1 MSKTIDERVVEMRFD
16 NKQFESNV
24 ATSMST
30 LEKLKKSLKLD
41 GAAKGLEGIDNAAR
55 KVDMSGLGSGVESVK
70 AKFSALDVV
79 AVTALA
85 NITNQ
90 AVNTG
95 MQLAKS
101 LSVDQ
106 ISAGWQKFADKTTS
120 VATLVAQGN
129 AIEDVNA
136 QMSRLNWFTD
146 ETSYNFTEM
155 VSNIAK
161 FTATG
166 KGLEESVTA
175 MEGIATWAALSGQN
189 AATASRAMYQL
200 SQAMGAGVM
209 RKEDYKSI
217 QNASMDT
224 DEFRQKCLD
233 AGVALGTLK
242 KTSED
247 TYESLV
253 KSTGE
258 FSKSQ
263 FAEHLTQDLWLT
275 SDVMMKV
282 FNDYSAAV
290 EGIYTAA
297 EEKGMLASEVIDE
310 IYATAEKKG
319 ISTDE
324 AIQSLGYSFDSFAL
338 KAFEAAQKAR
348 TFQDAID
355 SVKDAVSTGWMN
367 TFELLFGNAEQAT
380 ELWTDVANQLW
391 DIFASGGERRNEILD
406 DVMVSKWDKL
416 IEKIEDA
423 GGSAEDFES
432 KLKETAREHGVAIDD
447 LIKEYGSLS
456 AVVSAGKLSK
466 SVIIET
472 IKKLAGTFTKTS
484 EAVKVTTDSLEHFQ
498 GIVNKVIRG
507 DFGNGVER
515 LNELTEAGENAAA
528 IQELV
533 NKVWERSGHT
543 WSDTTITAEDLA
555 VVIGDLSVEQL
566 ESIGYTEEQA
576 TALKELAKE
585 AEETGT
591 DIYDLIEN
599 LNKPSGRELVF
610 DIIHNSLAALSTVL
624 GTIREAWDEIFSSK
638 RMASGLYS
646 ILDALQKFSESLIMT
661 EETADNFKRTLK
673 GLFAILDIIGS
684 VVGGAFNAAFR
695 IFREIVGAVNVDVLE
710 MTGGVGD
717 VIVAFRDWLKTND
730 IIAKGF
736 DKLVKGAVSVI
747 NAIKK
752 LVKAFANIP
761 TVRKALD
768 GISEAFEKFIGS
780 ADNMDGALNKT
791 KEWFDTFKE
800 SSTVQAALTGI
811 ANIYDR
817 VSEAV
822 TKSVTALSKWFAVFK
837 KTEGVKQLVQA
848 VESLVTAFKKLF
860 SGEINANEFARA
872 LGTGL
877 ANLLTSLPK
886 IALRLAK
893 DFVAGFRNGI
903 ADEIG
908 GVISAVVEFCSN
920 LISSFAEALG
930 IHSPSTLT
938 YAIGVF
944 LIAGLVNGI
953 KDSYGD
959 VFGVFQPIVDFIENV
974 FSSLWSYV
982 TDESG
987 NIEWGKIFT
996 GAITIESLVILK
1008 QFTTA
1013 LDKFASAATSFT
1025 GLIDAA
1031 KGVVTSFGTAL
1042 TKLSK
1047 AMSLN
1052 LKADAILKLA
1062 IAVGI
1067 LAASVWLLCQI
1078 GAENLGDLAAA
1089 VVTIGILAG
1098 VLVALAVAVDNMTAA
1113 SLSITKNGAAID
1125 GLKTGLIQIGLA
1137 LLMVATV
1144 VKMIGG
1150 MDPEEADRG
1159 MTALLEITIGMI
1171 TFLGLMGVI
1180 SLYAKDVSHFGSM
1193 MTQMAVALGIM
1204 AVVIKMLSRLDPAD
1218 ILIGLI
1224 VMQTFAMLC
1233 TEMGIAN
1240 RLAGASGNGKSFLA
1254 MAVAMGLMVV
1264 VMKMIR
1270 RMDPADIAKGIIVMQ
1285 LFVLLMAEM
1294 ALVNRLAGTEA
1305 AKFGGTI
1312 TAMAASMLIL
1322 AGVLLILSKLDDD
1335 AVTHGMKVMQH
1346 FVLLIAELIL
1356 VSRLAGKESA
1366 KIAGNLLAMSA
1377 AIGILAGVCILLGYV
1392 EEEDFQKGLRVVT
1405 ALGLVMAAMIWATR
1419 GVQNIKGN
1427 LVAMSVAIGVM
1438 VAAVVVLS
1446 FIDEKDLAGA
1456 TAAIGS
1462 LMLIFG
1468 LMTKIAA
1475 SAQATKS
1482 AIGAITVMIV
1492 VVGLLATML
1501 WALSALIDDANTA
1514 LAIAGSLS
1522 TLMLAFSASLVIMS
1536 AAGPLARAALYGIQ
1550 VMLGVTFILGL
1561 IIAALSN
1568 TVGIDSAIKA
1578 AASLSIL
1585 LLSFSVSLSILSASA
1600 PLVVQAIPGMQAM
1613 LGVTFVL
1620 GLVIAALC
1628 QIPNVDAAI
1637 KVATSLSILLV
1648 ALSAACLLMA
1658 AAATMMAGAMAG
1670 AKQILVV
1677 LGIMLA
1683 IVAVLAVFS
1692 AIDPEGT
1699 VSVMTTMGEAI
1710 GGFIGGIVSGV
1721 ANAAIGLLPAIG
1733 QALSD
1738 FMSNAKGFIDIAG
1751 QIGPGV
1757 ILGAGYLTAA
1767 ILCLTAA
1774 DFIAG
1779 LSSIVTL
1786 GQGSLATIGDGLKKF
1801 GEGAKATFDVI
1812 KDVGPDAVT
1821 AASNVADMIQNLSE
1835 CKIGNIVFLDFG
1847 LIKSKLSDFGDA
1859 VVGFSDKITGKINP
1873 EAVQAAAAAGEMFV
1887 ALNKSLPKSGGFVQ
1901 DIIGEQDL
1909 EQFSKACKAFANC
1922 LIEINAAVSQEGFVL
1937 QSEKISQL
1945 ITAGTQFAE
1954 LNKALPRAGGI
1965 AQDLAGEQDLAAF
1978 GKACKAFADCM
1989 VDINTAVSQEG
2000 FVLQSE
2006 KISQLAKAG
2015 EQFND
2020 LNTALPRTGGVA
2032 QDLAGEQDL
2041 DRFGKACKAFAECIV
2056 DINAAVGQE
2065 GFAVN
2070 LEAIESLKQ
2079 AGLKMNEL
2087 QDALPKSG
2095 GWVQNILGEQDIKD
2109 FGGKI
2114 EAFGESMVGFSNSV
2128 VDVNFDKANAAMTIA
2143 DTFRKITTDW
2153 LDVDTSGLNTFAI
2166 AVSKIGAGMKQFGKY
2181 VDKIDPEKVST
2192 ANYVATRLKTLVSG
2206 LANIDTSGV
2215 SIFSTAIGDIGK
2227 AMQTFGKDVAKIN
2240 IEKVT
2245 TAESTAT
2252 RLKSLI
2258 NSLANLNT
2266 SGVTSFKAAIN
2277 ELASV
2282 NISGIVKAFSGATAK
2297 MSSIGNNLIDG
2308 LVKGMRTR
2316 SSSVGT
2322 VASDLIS
2329 SAAAK
2334 VKSKSSA
2341 FTIAGNEL
2349 AMRLANGISSKKSSI
2364 DRAVSS
2370 CVSGASTKIRS
2381 NYNSFYS
2388 AGSYLVTG
2396 FANGISENAYKAT
2409 AKAKAMAEAAAE
2421 AARKALRIN
2430 SPSKVFR
2437 EIGSGIPEGF
2447 AMGIGM
2453 LSSEVTGAVGSMA
2466 SSAINTTRSAMTTV
2480 LDALNGDIDAQPT
2493 IRPVVDLSDVQTG
2506 ADAINGLFN
2515 SAQTVGVQTNLRAI
2529 GSTMNAMSQN
2539 GKNDDVISAINKLR
2553 DKLDGVGNT
2562 YNTVNGITYD
2572 DGSNVTNAVETLVR
2586 YAKIGRRV

>member
-41 GAAKGLEGIDNAAR
+41 DAAKGLESIDNAAK

-95 MQLAKS
+95 IQLAKS

-136 QMSRLNWFTD
+136 QLSRLNWFTD

-166 KGLEESVTA
+166 KGLSESVTA

-189 AATASRAMYQL
+189 AMTASRAMYQL

-253 KSTGE
+253 VSQGT
-258 FSKSQ
+258 FNKSQ

-310 IYATAEKKG
+310 IYSTSEKKG

-324 AIQSLGYSFDSFAL
+324 AIKSLGYSFDSFAL

-391 DIFASGGERRNEILD
+391 DVFASGGERRNEILD
-406 DVMVSKWDKL
+406 DAMVSKWDKL

-432 KLKETAREHGVAIDD
+432 KLTETAREHGIAIDD

-466 SVIIET
+466 GVIIET

-507 DFGNGVER
+507 GFGNGAER
-515 LNELTEAGENAAA
+515 INKLTKAGENAAA

-543 WSDTTITAEDLA
+543 WSDTTITAKDLTA
-555 VVIGDLSVEQL
+555 VIGDLSVEQL
-566 ESIGYTEEQA
+566 ESVGYTEEQA

-585 AEETGT
+585 AEQTGT

-610 DIIHNSLAALSTVL
+610 DIIHNSLTALSTVL
-624 GTIREAWDEIFSSK
+624 GTFREAWAEIFTSK

-646 ILDALQKFSESLIMT
+646 VLEALKKFSESLIMS
-661 EETADNFKRTLK
+661 EETADKFKRTLK

-684 VVGGAFNAAFR
+684 IVGGAFNAAFR
-695 IFREIVGAVNVDVLE
+695 IFSEIVGAVNVDILG
-710 MTGGVGD
+710 MTGSVGD

-730 IIAKGF
+730 IITKGF
-736 DKLVKGAVSVI
+736 DKLVKGAVAVI
-747 NAIKK
+747 NTIKK
-752 LVKAFANIP
+752 WVKAFANIP
-761 TVRKALD
+761 IIRQALD
-768 GISEAFEKFIGS
+768 GIVGAFKKFTES
-780 ADNMDGALNKT
+780 ANGMDNALVKT
-791 KEWFDTFKE
+791 EEWFDTFKQNE
-800 SSTVQAALTGI
+800 AVQTVLTGI
-811 ANIYDR
+811 ANAYKWL
-817 VSEAV
+817 SEV
-822 TKSVTALSKWFAVFK
+822 ITKSITALNKWFAVFK

-848 VESLVTAFKKLF
+848 VESLVSAFKKLF
-860 SGEINANEFARA
+860 SGEINMSEFAKT
-872 LGTGL
+872 LGSSL

-886 IALRLAK
+886 IAIQFGK
-893 DFVAGFRNGI
+893 DFIAGFSNGI
-903 ADEIG
+903 GDGIG
-908 GVISAVVEFCSN
+908 KLIKNVVKFCSDFISA
-920 LISSFAEALG
+920 FAEALG
-930 IHSPSTLT
+930 IHSPSWIS
-938 YAIGVF
+938 YQNAVDWWQGFINGCEAMFGPIINAI
-944 LIAGLVNGI
+944 
-953 KDSYGD
+953 
-959 VFGVFQPIVDFIENV
+959 QPIIDFIKNI
-974 FSSLWSYV
+974 FKSFWGYV
-982 TDESG
+982 TDENG
-987 NIEWGKIFT
+987 DIEWGKIFT
-996 GAITIESLVILK
+996 GAITIETLIVLK
-1008 QFTTA
+1008 QFTAA

-1031 KGVVTSFGTAL
+1031 SGVVTSFGAAL
-1042 TKLSK
+1042 TRLSK

-1078 GAENLGDLAAA
+1078 GAENIGDLAAA
-1089 VVTIGILAG
+1089 VITIGILAG

-1159 MTALLEITIGMI
+1159 MTALLEMAIGMI
-1171 TFLGLMGVI
+1171 VFLGLMGAI

-1193 MTQMAVALGIM
+1193 MIKMSIALGIM
-1204 AVVIKMLSRLDPAD
+1204 AIVMKMLGGIDPED
-1218 ILIGLI
+1218 IIIGLA
-1224 VMQTFAMLC
+1224 VMQIFALFC
-1233 TEMGIAN
+1233 IEMGVAN
-1240 RLAGASGNGKSFLA
+1240 RAAGGTSNGKSFLA
-1254 MAVAMGLMVV
+1254 MAVAMGIMVI
-1264 VMKMIR
+1264 VMRMIG
-1270 RMDPADIAKGIIVMQ
+1270 RMDPEDIVKGITVMQ
-1285 LFVLLMAEM
+1285 LFVILMAEM
-1294 ALVNRLAGTEA
+1294 ALVNKLAGKEA
-1305 AKFGGTI
+1305 VKIGGTI
-1312 TAMAASMLIL
+1312 TAMSASMLIL
-1322 AGVLLILSKLDDD
+1322 AGALLILSKLDDN
-1335 AVTHGMKVMQH
+1335 AITHGMKVMQH
-1346 FVLLIAELIL
+1346 FVLLIAELVLI
-1356 VSRLAGKESA
+1356 SRLAGKESA
-1366 KIAGNLLAMSA
+1366 KIAGNLLAMSTS
-1377 AIGILAGVCILLGYV
+1377 IGILAGVCVLLSYV
-1392 EEEDFQKGLRVVT
+1392 EEEDLQKGLRVVT
-1405 ALGLVMAAMIWATR
+1405 TLGLVMAAMIWATR

-1438 VAAVVVLS
+1438 AGAVVALS
-1446 FIDEKDLAGA
+1446 FIDENDLVGA

-1468 LMTKIAA
+1468 LMTKLAA
-1475 SAQATKS
+1475 GAQVSKS

-1501 WALSALIDDANTA
+1501 WALSDLIDDANDA
-1514 LAIAGSLS
+1514 LTIAESLS
-1522 TLMLAFSASLVIMS
+1522 ILMLTFTASLFVMS
-1536 AAGPLARAALYGIQ
+1536 AAGPLASAALYGIQ
-1550 VMLGVTFILGL
+1550 VMLGVTVILGI
-1561 IIAALSN
+1561 IIAGLLN
-1568 TVGIDSAIKA
+1568 TPNIDSAINVA
-1578 AASLSIL
+1578 TSLSVL
-1585 LLSFSVSLSILSASA
+1585 LLAFSTSLVIMSVAT
-1600 PLVVQAIPGMQAM
+1600 PLVAQAVPGMVAM
-1613 LGVTFVL
+1613 LGVTVIL
-1620 GLVIAALC
+1620 GIIIAALC
-1628 QIPNVDAAI
+1628 QIPNVDAAL
-1637 KVATSLSILLV
+1637 KVATSLSILLL
-1648 ALSAACLLMA
+1648 ALSAACLIMA

-1670 AKQILVV
+1670 AKQILIV
-1677 LGIMLA
+1677 LGIMVA
-1683 IVAVLAVFS
+1683 IMAVLAVFS

-1699 VSVMTTMGEAI
+1699 VAVMTTMGQAI
-1710 GGFIGGIVSGV
+1710 GGFIGGIITGV
-1721 ANAAIGLLPAIG
+1721 ASAAIGLLPAIG

-1738 FMSNAKGFIDIAG
+1738 FMKNAKGFIDIAG
-1751 QIGPGV
+1751 QIGPNV

-1779 LSSIVTL
+1779 LASIFTL
-1786 GQGSLATIGDGLKKF
+1786 GQGSLGTIGEGLKKF

-1812 KDVGPDAVT
+1812 QGVGPDAVT
-1821 AASNVADMIQNLSE
+1821 AASNVADMIQKLSE
-1835 CKIGNIVFLDFG
+1835 CKIGNIISLDFG
-1847 LIKSKLSDFGDA
+1847 VIKTKLSEFGDA
-1859 VVGFSDKITGKINP
+1859 VVDFSDKITGKIDP
-1873 EAVQAAAAAGEMFV
+1873 ESVQAAAAAGEMFV
-1887 ALNKSLPKSGGFVQ
+1887 ALNKSLPRSGGIVQ
-1901 DIIGEQDL
+1901 DIIGEQDF
-1909 EQFSKACKAFANC
+1909 EKFSTACKAFANC
-1922 LIEINAAVSQEGFVL
+1922 LIEINAAISQEGFVL

-1954 LNKALPRAGGI
+1954 LNKALPRSGGI
-1965 AQDLAGEQDLAAF
+1965 AQDLAGEKDLAAF
-1978 GKACKAFADCM
+1978 GRACKAFVDCIIE
-1989 VDINTAVSQEG
+1989 INNIVSQEG
-2000 FVLQSE
+2000 F
-2006 KISQLAKAG
+2006 
-2015 EQFND
+2015 
-2020 LNTALPRTGGVA
+2020 T
-2032 QDLAGEQDL
+2032 
-2041 DRFGKACKAFAECIV
+2041 
-2056 DINAAVGQE
+2056 
-2065 GFAVN
+2065 VN
-2070 LEAIESLKQ
+2070 LDAIEQLKQ

-2087 QDALPKSG
+2087 QEALPRSG
-2095 GWVQNILGEQDIKD
+2095 GWIQDIIGERDLID
-2109 FGGKI
+2109 FGEKLK
-2114 EAFGESMVGFSNSV
+2114 AFGDAMSGFSNSATS
-2128 VDVNFDKANAAMTIA
+2128 VDFEKIKSTLQAADKFKELADDWVNA
-2143 DTFRKITTDW
+2143 D
-2153 LDVDTSGLNTFAI
+2153 LSGLDLFEDA
-2166 AVSKIGAGMKQFGKY
+2166 ADDIGSAMEDFGDS
-2181 VDKIDPEKVST
+2181 VGDINVEKVST
-2192 ANYVATRLKTLVSG
+2192 AKSVAVSLKYLITDLSSLNTNGVAT
-2206 LANIDTSGV
+2206 
-2215 SIFSTAIGDIGK
+2215 FSTAVGDIGK
-2227 AMQTFGKDVAKIN
+2227 AMQTFGKEVSRIN
-2240 IEKVT
+2240 VDKVT
-2245 TAESTAT
+2245 TATNSAAKI
-2252 RLKSLI
+2252 KSLI
-2258 NSLANLNT
+2258 NSLSDLNT
-2266 SGVTSFKAAIN
+2266 SGVSGFKTAVN

-2282 NISGIVKAFSGATAK
+2282 NISGLVKAFSGATNK
-2297 MSSIGNNLIDG
+2297 M
-2308 LVKGMRTR
+2308 
-2316 SSSVGT
+2316 SSVGT
-2322 VASDLIS
+2322 NLIDALTKGMTTRTS
-2329 SAAAK
+2329 ALAGAITNLVTSAASR
-2334 VKSKSSA
+2334 VKSKASA
-2341 FTIAGNEL
+2341 FVTAGNEL
-2349 AMRLANGISSKKSSI
+2349 ATRLATGISSKKSSI
-2364 DRAVSS
+2364 NSAISTS
-2370 CVSGASTKIRS
+2370 LSGASTKLRS
-2381 NYNSFYS
+2381 YYDSFYS

-2396 FANGISENAYKAT
+2396 FCNGISENSYKAA
-2409 AKAKAMAEAAAE
+2409 AKAEAMAEAAAE
-2421 AARKALRIN
+2421 AARKALKIN

-2453 LSSEVTGAVGSMA
+2453 LGGEVTGAVDSMA
-2466 SSAINTTRSAMTTV
+2466 SSAINATRSAMTTV
-2480 LDALNGDIDAQPT
+2480 LDALNGDMDTQPT

-2506 ADAINGLFN
+2506 ADAINGLLN
-2515 SAQTVGVQTNLRAI
+2515 GAQTVGVQSNLRAI

-2562 YNTVNGITYD
+2562 YNTVNGVTYD
-2572 DGSNVTNAVETLVR
+2572 DGSNVTDAVETLVR
-2586 YAKIGRRV
+2586 YARIGRRV